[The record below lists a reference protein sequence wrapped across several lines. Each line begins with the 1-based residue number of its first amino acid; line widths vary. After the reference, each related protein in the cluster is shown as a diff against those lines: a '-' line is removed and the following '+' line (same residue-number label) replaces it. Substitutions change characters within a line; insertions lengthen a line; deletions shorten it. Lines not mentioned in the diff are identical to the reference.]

1 MAEYTLYG
9 TPLSTYVR
17 TVRMIFAE
25 KGVDYELVDV
35 NIFQGE
41 SRTEAYR
48 RHHHPFGKV
57 PALEAGE
64 LSLFETAAI
73 AELLEGRHPAPA
85 LQPAAPEAR
94 ALMRQWQNVVDHYLY
109 PTVIGQVVWQRVVR
123 PKLLDEGTD
132 ERVIEAAMPDA
143 RRQMGLLERQL
154 AETPWL
160 SGESAGIADLYLAP
174 VMGYFSQTPEGE
186 GVLAESPALS
196 RWWQRT
202 SALASFQATAPG

>member
-1 MAEYTLYG
+1 MADYTLYG

-25 KGVDYELVDV
+25 KGVDYALVDV

-41 SRTEAYR
+41 NRAEAYR
-48 RHHHPFGKV
+48 RRHPFGKV
-57 PALEAGE
+57 PALETGD

-94 ALMRQWQNVVDHYLY
+94 ALMRQWQNVVDHYIY

-123 PKLLDEGTD
+123 PNLLNEGTD
-132 ERVIEAAMPDA
+132 EVVIEGAMPAA

-186 GVLAESPALS
+186 SVLAESPALS
-196 RWWQRT
+196 RWWQRI
-202 SALASFQATAPG
+202 SALASFQATAPA

>member
-1 MAEYTLYG
+1 MAGYTLYG

-25 KGVDYELVDV
+25 KDVDYELVDV

-41 SRTEAYR
+41 SRTEAHR
-48 RHHHPFGKV
+48 RRHPFGKV

-85 LQPAAPEAR
+85 LQPRAPEAR
-94 ALMRQWQNVVDHYLY
+94 ALMRQWQNVVDHYIY
-109 PTVIGQVVWQRVVR
+109 PTVIGQIVWQRVVR
-123 PKLLDEGTD
+123 PNLLNEGTD
-132 ERVIEAAMPDA
+132 EVVIESAMPAA
-143 RRQMGLLERQL
+143 RQQMGLLEGQL
-154 AETPWL
+154 RETPWL
-160 SGESAGIADLYLAP
+160 SGEAVGIADLYLAP
-174 VMGYFSQTPEGE
+174 VMGYFAQTPEGE
-186 GVLAESPALS
+186 GVLAESPALA

-202 SALASFQATAPG
+202 SALASFKATAPV